1 VSDERRSRVLVIEDT
16 DEIRELIGIALRKA
30 GLDPELAGTGTKGLE
45 LFQGSDFDAVV
56 LDMHMPGLDGL
67 ETCRAIRL
75 DSQVPIL
82 LVSGSAEGHGRRVS
96 REAGADDFME
106 KPFRPAKLAERVKAL
121 LGQATED

>member
-1 VSDERRSRVLVIEDT
+1 MDAESRPRVLVIEDT

-30 GLDPELAGTGTKGLE
+30 GLDAELAGTGARGLE
-45 LFQGSDFDAVV
+45 LLAGMDFDAVV

-67 ETCRAIRL
+67 DTCREIRR
-75 DSQVPIL
+75 SSTIPIL

-106 KPFRPAKLAERVKAL
+106 KPFRPAQLAERVKAL
-121 LGQATED
+121 LT

>member
-45 LFQGSDFDAVV
+45 LFQGADFDAVV

>member
-30 GLDPELAGTGTKGLE
+30 GLDPELTGTGTKGLE
-45 LFQGSDFDAVV
+45 LFKGAEFDAVV

-106 KPFRPAKLAERVKAL
+106 KPFRPAKLAARVKAL

>member
-1 VSDERRSRVLVIEDT
+1 VDAESRPRVLVIEDT

-30 GLDPELAGTGTKGLE
+30 GLDAELAGTGARGLE
-45 LFQGSDFDAVV
+45 LLAGTDFDAVV

-67 ETCRAIRL
+67 ETCRQIRR
-75 DSQVPIL
+75 SSTIPIL

-106 KPFRPAKLAERVKAL
+106 KPFRPAQLAERVKAL
-121 LGQATED
+121 LT

>member
-67 ETCRAIRL
+67 ETCRAIRA